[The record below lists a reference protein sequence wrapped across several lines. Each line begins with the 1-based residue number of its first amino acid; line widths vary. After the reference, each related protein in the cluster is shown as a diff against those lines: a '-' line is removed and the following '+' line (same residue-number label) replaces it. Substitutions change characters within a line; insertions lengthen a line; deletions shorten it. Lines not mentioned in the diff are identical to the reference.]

1 MAFVSISRQIST
13 KGYTDCHNITKE
25 VQEAVSASGVKSG
38 IVTVFIPG
46 STAGLT
52 TIEYEEGAVS
62 DLVEAIERLIPQG
75 IQYKHDKKWGD
86 GNGFSHVRASFLGPS
101 ITVPLVNGELQL
113 GTWQQIMLIDFDNRS
128 RNRKY
133 LISILGE

>member
-13 KGYTDCHNITKE
+13 KGYADCHNITKE
-25 VQEAVSASGVKSG
+25 VQEAVSASGIKSG

-62 DLVEAIERLIPQG
+62 DFVEAIERLIPQG
-75 IQYKHDKKWGD
+75 IEYKHDKKWGD